1 MQKRVYDNDKAG
13 QYEVKQEMQI
23 ENTEK
28 YKKVQICRQKSSKAA
43 KQQTR
48 NEDAYAS
55 DTLLLYR

>member
-43 KQQTR
+43 
-48 NEDAYAS
+48 NEK
-55 DTLLLYR
+55 